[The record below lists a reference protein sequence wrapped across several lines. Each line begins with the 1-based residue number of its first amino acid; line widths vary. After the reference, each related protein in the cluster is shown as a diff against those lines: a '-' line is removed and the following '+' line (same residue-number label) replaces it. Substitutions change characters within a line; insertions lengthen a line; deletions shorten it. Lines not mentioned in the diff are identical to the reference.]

1 MMPQD
6 ISKSPV
12 CNLAAGEE
20 IRGKWNQLIYR
31 IRRRLGYGATGAV
44 YLADSINGTVA
55 LKIGHDQMS
64 ITSEVNVLKR
74 FSKVQGKVLGP
85 SLIDVDDWQTRSGT
99 YPFYA
104 MEYLKGETLFDFMRP
119 KSPEWAGILLVQLL
133 TDLHMLHQAGW
144 AFGDLKPDNLL
155 VTGPPY
161 RIRWIDVGGTTV
173 MDRSIKEYT
182 EFFDR
187 GYWGKGSR
195 KAEPS
200 YDLFSAGMV
209 MVNLAFPARFSKKSD
224 PDRQMQELR
233 KNSPMLRPY
242 AHILEKAWNGKYRY
256 AEEMRNELVLLLNE
270 KDKRTVQQNKNTA
283 VQKKSAVQKQT
294 RQSQKKKQ
302 KSFIAETFLVFTF
315 VFVVYLFYMLGQTM

>member
-6 ISKSPV
+6 IRTSPV
-12 CNLAAGEE
+12 CNLVVGEE
-20 IRGKWNQLIYR
+20 IRGKWNHSKYR

-44 YLADSINGTVA
+44 YLADSDRGVVA

-85 SLIDVDDWQTRSGT
+85 SLIDVDDWVARNST

-104 MEYLKGETLFDFMRP
+104 MEYLKGETLFDFMKT
-119 KSPEWAGILLVQLL
+119 KSSEWAGILLVQLL
-133 TDLHMLHQAGW
+133 TDLHTLHQAGW

-182 EFFDR
+182 EFYDR

-209 MVNLAFPARFSKKSD
+209 MVNLAYPSRFAKNGD
-224 PDRQMQELR
+224 PDKQMHA
-233 KNSPMLRPY
+233 KITGSPMLKPY
-242 AHILEKAWNGKYRY
+242 ASILEKAWNGKYRY
-256 AEEMRNELVLLLNE
+256 AEEMRNELVLLLNA
-270 KDKRTVQQNKNTA
+270 KDKARSPKKQSQQA
-283 VQKKSAVQKQT
+283 PQQPAT
-294 RQSQKKKQ
+294 RQAQKKK
-302 KSFIAETFLVFTF
+302 KSSFIAETFLVFTF
-315 VFVVYLFYMLGQTM
+315 VFIVYLFYMLGQTM

>member
-1 MMPQD
+1 M
-6 ISKSPV
+6 
-12 CNLAAGEE
+12 
-20 IRGKWNQLIYR
+20 
-31 IRRRLGYGATGAV
+31 
-44 YLADSINGTVA
+44 
-55 LKIGHDQMS
+55 GHDQMS

-119 KSPEWAGILLVQLL
+119 RSSEWAGILLVQLL
-133 TDLHMLHQAGW
+133 TDLHTLHQAGW

-209 MVNLAFPARFSKKSD
+209 MVNLAYPSRFTKKND
-224 PDRQMQELR
+224 PDKQMQEVI
-233 KNSPMLRPY
+233 KGSPMLKPY
-242 AHILEKAWNGKYRY
+242 SYILEKAWNGKYKY

-270 KDKRTVQQNKNTA
+270 KDKRSSPQNRKPA
-283 VQKKSAVQKQT
+283 VQKSAVQKT
-294 RQSQKKKQ
+294 RVAQKKKQ
-302 KSFIAETFLVFTF
+302 KSFFVETFLVFTF
-315 VFVVYLFYMLGQTM
+315 VFIVYLFYMLGQTM

>member
-6 ISKSPV
+6 IRTSPV
-12 CNLAAGEE
+12 CNLVVGNE
-20 IRGKWNQLIYR
+20 IRGKWNHSRYR

-44 YLADSINGTVA
+44 YLADSDRGVVA

-85 SLIDVDDWQTRSGT
+85 SLIDVDDWVTQSAT

-104 MEYLKGETLFDFMRP
+104 MEYLKGETLFDFMKT

-133 TDLHMLHQAGW
+133 TDLHTLHQAGW

-182 EFFDR
+182 EFYDR
-187 GYWGKGSR
+187 GYWGKGTR

-209 MVNLAFPARFSKKSD
+209 MVNLAYPSRFT
-224 PDRQMQELR
+224 
-233 KNSPMLRPY
+233 KNGDADKQFQAKIAGSPMLKPY
-242 AHILEKAWNGKYRY
+242 APILQKAWNGKYRY
-256 AEEMRNELVLLLNE
+256 AEEMRNELVLLLNAN
-270 KDKRTVQQNKNTA
+270 DKARSPQTQRNSK
-283 VQKKSAVQKQT
+283 QKPAS
-294 RQSQKKKQ
+294 RQAQKKK
-302 KSFIAETFLVFTF
+302 KSSFIVETFLVFTF
-315 VFVVYLFYMLGQTM
+315 VFVVYFFYMLGQTM

>member
-1 MMPQD
+1 MMPMD
-6 ISKSPV
+6 MSASPV
-12 CNLAAGEE
+12 CNLTVGDE
-20 IRGKWNQLIYR
+20 IRGKWNHSIYR
-31 IRRRLGYGATGAV
+31 VRRRLGYGATGAV
-44 YLADSINGTVA
+44 YLVEHKNGLAA

-85 SLIDVDDWQTRSGT
+85 SLVEVDDWQTRKAT

-104 MEYLKGETLFDFMRP
+104 MEYLKGETLFDFMKG
-119 KSPEWAGILLVQLL
+119 KSLDWPGILLVQLL
-133 TDLHMLHQAGW
+133 TDLHTLHQAGW

-161 RIRWIDVGGTTV
+161 RIRWMDVGGTTV

-200 YDLFSAGMV
+200 YDLFSAAMV
-209 MVNLAFPARFSKKSD
+209 MINMAYPARFTKRSD
-224 PDRQMQELR
+224 PDKQLQE
-233 KNSPMLRPY
+233 KIASSPMLKRY
-242 AHILEKAWNGKYRY
+242 AVILEKALNGKYQY
-256 AEEMRNELVLLLNE
+256 AEEMRNELVVLLNA
-270 KDKRTVQQNKNTA
+270 KDQNKTN
-283 VQKKSAVQKQT
+283 QKQMTKSNNQKPAT
-294 RQSQKKKQ
+294 RQAQKKKK
-302 KSFIAETFLVFTF
+302 KSFLAETFLVFTF

>member
-1 MMPQD
+1 MPQD
-6 ISKSPV
+6 IRTSPV
-12 CNLAAGEE
+12 CKLSVGEE
-20 IRGKWNQLIYR
+20 IRGKWNHSRYR
-31 IRRRLGYGATGAV
+31 VRRRLGYGATGAV
-44 YLADSINGTVA
+44 YLADSDHGVVA

-85 SLIDVDDWQTRSGT
+85 SLIEVDDWLKGKVT

-104 MEYLKGETLFDFMRP
+104 MEYLKGETLFEFLRN
-119 KSPEWAGILLVQLL
+119 KSTEWAGILLVQLL
-133 TDLHMLHQAGW
+133 TDLHTLHQAGW

-161 RIRWIDVGGTTV
+161 RIRWIDVGGTTI

-209 MVNLAFPARFSKKSD
+209 MINLAYPSRFTKGNN
-224 PDRQMQELR
+224 PDRQLQE
-233 KNSPMLRPY
+233 KIAASPMLKPY
-242 AHILEKAWNGKYRY
+242 GALLEKAWNGKYRY
-256 AEEMRNELVLLLNE
+256 AEEMRNELVLLLNANVNNQ
-270 KDKRTVQQNKNTA
+270 TP
-283 VQKKSAVQKQT
+283 QKLNNSVHKPPS
-294 RQSQKKKQ
+294 RQAQKKK
-302 KSFIAETFLVFTF
+302 KGSFLVETSLVFMF
-315 VFVVYLFYMLGQTM
+315 VFIVYLFYMLGQTM

>member
-20 IRGKWNQLIYR
+20 IHGKWNYARYR
-31 IRRRLGYGATGAV
+31 VRRRLGYGATGAV
-44 YLADSINGTVA
+44 YLADSTNGVVA

-104 MEYLKGETLFDFMRP
+104 MEYLKGETLFDFMKPR
-119 KSPEWAGILLVQLL
+119 SSEWAGILLVQLL
-133 TDLHMLHQAGW
+133 TDLHTLHQAGW

-209 MVNLAFPARFSKKSD
+209 MVNLAYPSRFTKKND
-224 PDRQMQELR
+224 PDKQMQEVI
-233 KNSPMLRPY
+233 KGSPMLKPY
-242 AHILEKAWNGKYRY
+242 SCILEKAWNGKYKY

-270 KDKRTVQQNKNTA
+270 KDKRSSPQNRKPA
-283 VQKKSAVQKQT
+283 VQKSAVQKT
-294 RQSQKKKQ
+294 RVAQKKKQ
-302 KSFIAETFLVFTF
+302 KSFFVETFLVFTF
-315 VFVVYLFYMLGQTM
+315 VFIVYLFYMLGQTM

>member
-1 MMPQD
+1 MMPMD
-6 ISKSPV
+6 MSASPV
-12 CNLAAGEE
+12 CNLTVGEE
-20 IRGKWNQLIYR
+20 IRGKWNHSRYR
-31 IRRRLGYGATGAV
+31 VRRRLGYGATGAV
-44 YLADSINGTVA
+44 YLAEFNNGLVA

-85 SLIDVDDWQTRSGT
+85 SLIEVDDWQTRNAT

-104 MEYLKGETLFDFMRP
+104 MEYLKGETLFDFMKG

-133 TDLHMLHQAGW
+133 TDLHTLHQAGW

-161 RIRWIDVGGTTV
+161 RIRWMDVGGTTL

-195 KAEPS
+195 RAEPS
-200 YDLFSAGMV
+200 YDLFSAAMV
-209 MVNLAFPARFSKKSD
+209 MINLAYPSRFAKRNDTDK
-224 PDRQMQELR
+224 QLQE
-233 KNSPMLRPY
+233 KISSSPMLKRH
-242 AHILEKAWNGKYRY
+242 AVILEKALDGKYQN
-256 AEEMRNELVLLLNE
+256 AEDMRNELVVLLNAKE
-270 KDKRTVQQNKNTA
+270 QNRTIQKQSAKSN
-283 VQKKSAVQKQT
+283 VQKPVT
-294 RQSQKKKQ
+294 RQAQKKKQ
-302 KSFIAETFLVFTF
+302 KSFLGETFLVFTF
-315 VFVVYLFYMLGQTM
+315 VFVIYLFYMLGQSM

>member
-20 IRGKWNQLIYR
+20 IRGKWNHLIYR

-119 KSPEWAGILLVQLL
+119 KSSEWAGILLVQLL

-195 KAEPS
+195 RAEPS

-209 MVNLAFPARFSKKSD
+209 MVNLAYPSRFTKKND
-224 PDRQMQELR
+224 PDRQMQDIR

-242 AHILEKAWNGKYRY
+242 ADILEKAWNGKYKY

-270 KDKRTVQQNKNTA
+270 KDKRTVQQNKNPSIH
-283 VQKKSAVQKQT
+283 KSAVQKQT

>member
-20 IRGKWNQLIYR
+20 ICGKWNYARYR
-31 IRRRLGYGATGAV
+31 VRRRLGYGATGAV
-44 YLADSINGTVA
+44 YLADSTNGVVA

-119 KSPEWAGILLVQLL
+119 RSSEWAGILLVQLL
-133 TDLHMLHQAGW
+133 TDLHTLHQAGW

-209 MVNLAFPARFSKKSD
+209 MVNLAYPSRFTKKSD
-224 PDRQMQELR
+224 PDKQIQEVI
-233 KNSPMLRPY
+233 KGSPMLKPY
-242 AHILEKAWNGKYRY
+242 SYILEKAWNGKYKY

-270 KDKRTVQQNKNTA
+270 KDKRSRPQNRKPA
-283 VQKKSAVQKQT
+283 VQKSAVQKT
-294 RQSQKKKQ
+294 RVAQKKKQ
-302 KSFIAETFLVFTF
+302 KSFFAETFLVFTF
-315 VFVVYLFYMLGQTM
+315 VFIVYLFYMLGQTM

>member
-20 IRGKWNQLIYR
+20 IRGKWNYARYR
-31 IRRRLGYGATGAV
+31 VRRRLGYGATGAV
-44 YLADSINGTVA
+44 YLADSTNGVVA

-104 MEYLKGETLFDFMRP
+104 MEYLKGETLFDFMKPR
-119 KSPEWAGILLVQLL
+119 SSEWAGILLVQLL
-133 TDLHMLHQAGW
+133 TDLHTLHQAGW

-209 MVNLAFPARFSKKSD
+209 MVNLAYPSRFTKKND
-224 PDRQMQELR
+224 PDKQMQEVI
-233 KNSPMLRPY
+233 KGSPMLKPY
-242 AHILEKAWNGKYRY
+242 SYILEKAWNGKYKY

-270 KDKRTVQQNKNTA
+270 KDKRSSPQNRKPA
-283 VQKKSAVQKQT
+283 VQKSAVQKT
-294 RQSQKKKQ
+294 RVAQKKKQ
-302 KSFIAETFLVFTF
+302 KSFFVETFLVFTF
-315 VFVVYLFYMLGQTM
+315 VFIVYLFYMLGQTM

>member
-20 IRGKWNQLIYR
+20 ICGKWNYARYR
-31 IRRRLGYGATGAV
+31 VRRRLGYGATGAV
-44 YLADSINGTVA
+44 YLADSTNGVVA

-119 KSPEWAGILLVQLL
+119 RSSEWAGILLVQLL
-133 TDLHMLHQAGW
+133 TDLHTLHQAGW

-209 MVNLAFPARFSKKSD
+209 MVNLAYPSRFTKKSD
-224 PDRQMQELR
+224 PDKQMQEVI
-233 KNSPMLRPY
+233 KGSPMLKPY
-242 AHILEKAWNGKYRY
+242 SYILEKAWNGKYKY
-256 AEEMRNELVLLLNE
+256 AEEMRNELVLLLND
-270 KDKRTVQQNKNTA
+270 KDKRSRPQNRKPA
-283 VQKKSAVQKQT
+283 VQKSAVQKT
-294 RQSQKKKQ
+294 RVAQKKKQ
-302 KSFIAETFLVFTF
+302 KSFFAETFLVFTF
-315 VFVVYLFYMLGQTM
+315 VFIVYLFYMLGQTM

>member
-6 ISKSPV
+6 IRTSPV
-12 CNLAAGEE
+12 CNLAVGDE
-20 IRGKWNQLIYR
+20 IRGKWNHSRYR

-44 YLADSINGTVA
+44 YLADSDRGVVA

-85 SLIDVDDWQTRSGT
+85 SLIDVDDWVTKTAT

-104 MEYLKGETLFDFMRP
+104 MEYLKGETLFDFMKT

-133 TDLHMLHQAGW
+133 TDLHTLHQAGW

-182 EFFDR
+182 EFYDR
-187 GYWGKGSR
+187 GYWSKGTR

-209 MVNLAFPARFSKKSD
+209 MVNLAYPSRFTKNGD
-224 PDRQMQELR
+224 PDKQFQS
-233 KNSPMLRPY
+233 KIAGSPMLKPY
-242 AHILEKAWNGKYRY
+242 APILQKAWNGKYRN
-256 AEEMRNELVLLLNE
+256 AEEMRNELVLLLNAN
-270 KDKRTVQQNKNTA
+270 DKAKAPQTQRNST
-283 VQKKSAVQKQT
+283 QKPTS
-294 RQSQKKKQ
+294 RQAQKKK
-302 KSFIAETFLVFTF
+302 KSSFIVETFLVFTF
-315 VFVVYLFYMLGQTM
+315 VFVVYFFYMLGQTM

>member
-6 ISKSPV
+6 IRTSPV
-12 CNLAAGEE
+12 CNLAVGDE
-20 IRGKWNQLIYR
+20 IRGKWNHSRYR

-44 YLADSINGTVA
+44 YLADSDRGVVA

-85 SLIDVDDWQTRSGT
+85 SLIDVDDWVTKTAT

-104 MEYLKGETLFDFMRP
+104 MEYLKGETLFDFMKT

-133 TDLHMLHQAGW
+133 TDLHTLHQAGW

-182 EFFDR
+182 EFYDR
-187 GYWGKGSR
+187 GYWSKGTR

-209 MVNLAFPARFSKKSD
+209 MVNLAYPSRFTKNGD
-224 PDRQMQELR
+224 PDKQFQS
-233 KNSPMLRPY
+233 KITGSPMLKPY
-242 AHILEKAWNGKYRY
+242 APILQKAWNGKYRS
-256 AEEMRNELVLLLNE
+256 AEEMRNELVLLLNAN
-270 KDKRTVQQNKNTA
+270 DKARSPQTQRNST
-283 VQKKSAVQKQT
+283 QKPAS
-294 RQSQKKKQ
+294 RQAQKKK
-302 KSFIAETFLVFTF
+302 KSNFIVETFLVFTF
-315 VFVVYLFYMLGQTM
+315 VFVVYFFYMLGQTM

>member
-6 ISKSPV
+6 IRTSPV
-12 CNLAAGEE
+12 CNLVVGEE
-20 IRGKWNQLIYR
+20 IRGKWNHSKYR

-44 YLADSINGTVA
+44 YLADSDRGVVA

-85 SLIDVDDWQTRSGT
+85 SLIDVDDWVARNST

-104 MEYLKGETLFDFMRP
+104 MEYLKGETLFDFMKT
-119 KSPEWAGILLVQLL
+119 KSSEWAGILLVQLL
-133 TDLHMLHQAGW
+133 TDLHTLHQAGW

-182 EFFDR
+182 EFYDR

-209 MVNLAFPARFSKKSD
+209 MVNLAYPSRFSKNGD
-224 PDRQMQELR
+224 PDKQMQA
-233 KNSPMLRPY
+233 KITGSPMLKPY
-242 AHILEKAWNGKYRY
+242 APILEKAWNGKYRY
-256 AEEMRNELVLLLNE
+256 AEEMRNELVLLLNAR
-270 KDKRTVQQNKNTA
+270 DKARTPKKQSQQA
-283 VQKKSAVQKQT
+283 SQQPAS
-294 RQSQKKKQ
+294 RQAQKKK
-302 KSFIAETFLVFTF
+302 KSSFIAETFLVFTF
-315 VFVVYLFYMLGQTM
+315 VFIVYLFYMLGQTM

>member
-6 ISKSPV
+6 MRTSPV
-12 CNLAAGEE
+12 CNLVAGEE
-20 IRGKWNQLIYR
+20 IRGKWNHSRYR
-31 IRRRLGYGATGAV
+31 ISRRLGYGATGAV
-44 YLADSINGTVA
+44 YLADSDRGVVA

-85 SLIDVDDWQTRSGT
+85 SLIDVDDWQTKGGT

-104 MEYLKGETLFDFMRP
+104 MEYLKGETLFDFMRA
-119 KSPEWAGILLVQLL
+119 KSAEWAGILIVQLL
-133 TDLHMLHQAGW
+133 TDLHTLHQAGW

-182 EFFDR
+182 EFYDR
-187 GYWGKGSR
+187 GYWGKGTR

-209 MVNLAFPARFSKKSD
+209 MINLAYPQRFTKKGD
-224 PDRQMQELR
+224 PDKQIQTKIAE
-233 KNSPMLRPY
+233 SPMLKPY
-242 AHILEKAWNGKYRY
+242 SSVLEKAWNGKYLS
-256 AEEMRNELVLLLNE
+256 AEDMRNELVHLLNA
-270 KDKRTVQQNKNTA
+270 KDRAKTSKQRHRKA
-283 VQKKSAVQKQT
+283 VQRPAT
-294 RQSQKKKQ
+294 RQAQKKK
-302 KSFIAETFLVFTF
+302 KSSFLAETFLVFTF
-315 VFVVYLFYMLGQTM
+315 IFIVYLFYMLGQSM

>member
-6 ISKSPV
+6 IRTSPV
-12 CNLAAGEE
+12 CNLVVGEE
-20 IRGKWNQLIYR
+20 IRGKWNHSKYR

-44 YLADSINGTVA
+44 YLADSDRGVVA

-85 SLIDVDDWQTRSGT
+85 SLIDVDDWVARNST

-104 MEYLKGETLFDFMRP
+104 MEYLKGETLFDFMKT
-119 KSPEWAGILLVQLL
+119 KSSEWAGILLVQLL
-133 TDLHMLHQAGW
+133 TDLHTLHQAGW

-182 EFFDR
+182 EFYDR

-209 MVNLAFPARFSKKSD
+209 MVNLAYPSRFSKSAD
-224 PDRQMQELR
+224 PEKQM
-233 KNSPMLRPY
+233 KAKIAGSPMLKPY
-242 AHILEKAWNGKYRY
+242 ASILEKAWNGKYRY
-256 AEEMRNELVLLLNE
+256 AEEMRNELVLLLNDR
-270 KDKRTVQQNKNTA
+270 DKARSPKKQSQQAPQQTA
-283 VQKKSAVQKQT
+283 T
-294 RQSQKKKQ
+294 RQGQKKK
-302 KSFIAETFLVFTF
+302 KSSFIAETFLVFTF

>member
-20 IRGKWNQLIYR
+20 ICGKWNYARYR
-31 IRRRLGYGATGAV
+31 VRRRLGYGATGAV
-44 YLADSINGTVA
+44 YLADSTNGVVA

-104 MEYLKGETLFDFMRP
+104 MEYLKGETLFNFMRP
-119 KSPEWAGILLVQLL
+119 RSSEWAGILLVQLL
-133 TDLHMLHQAGW
+133 TDLHTLHQAGW

-173 MDRSIKEYT
+173 MERSIKEYT

-209 MVNLAFPARFSKKSD
+209 MVNLAYPSRFTKKND
-224 PDRQMQELR
+224 PDKQMQEVI
-233 KNSPMLRPY
+233 KGSPMLKPY
-242 AHILEKAWNGKYRY
+242 SYILEKAWNGKYKY

-270 KDKRTVQQNKNTA
+270 KDKRSSPQNRKPPVQ
-283 VQKKSAVQKQT
+283 KSAVQKT
-294 RQSQKKKQ
+294 RVAQKKKQ
-302 KSFIAETFLVFTF
+302 KSFFVETFLVFTF
-315 VFVVYLFYMLGQTM
+315 VFIVYLFYMLGQTM

>member
-6 ISKSPV
+6 IRTSPV
-12 CNLAAGEE
+12 CNLVAGEE
-20 IRGKWNQLIYR
+20 IRGKWNHSRYR
-31 IRRRLGYGATGAV
+31 VRRRLGYGATGAV
-44 YLADSINGTVA
+44 YLADSDRGVVA

-85 SLIDVDDWQTRSGT
+85 SLIDVDDWVTQTAT

-104 MEYLKGETLFDFMRP
+104 MEYLKGETLFDFMKT

-133 TDLHMLHQAGW
+133 TDLHTLHQAGW

-182 EFFDR
+182 EFYDR
-187 GYWGKGSR
+187 GYWGKGTR

-209 MVNLAFPARFSKKSD
+209 MVNLAYPSRFT
-224 PDRQMQELR
+224 
-233 KNSPMLRPY
+233 KNGDADKQFHAKIAGSPMLKPY
-242 AHILEKAWNGKYRY
+242 APILQKAWNGKYRY
-256 AEEMRNELVLLLNE
+256 AEEMRNELVLLLNAD
-270 KDKRTVQQNKNTA
+270 DKARSPQTQRNST
-283 VQKKSAVQKQT
+283 QKPAS
-294 RQSQKKKQ
+294 RQAQKKK
-302 KSFIAETFLVFTF
+302 KSSFIVETFLVFTF
-315 VFVVYLFYMLGQTM
+315 VFVVYFFYMLGQTM

>member
-20 IRGKWNQLIYR
+20 IRGKWNHSRYR

-44 YLADSINGTVA
+44 YLADSINGAIA

-85 SLIDVDDWQTRSGT
+85 SLIEVDDWQTRSGT

-104 MEYLKGETLFDFMRP
+104 MEYLRGETLFDFIRP
-119 KSPEWAGILLVQLL
+119 KSSEWAGILLVQLL
-133 TDLHMLHQAGW
+133 TDLHTLHQAGW

-209 MVNLAFPARFSKKSD
+209 MVNLAYPSRFTKKSD
-224 PDRQMQELR
+224 PDKQMQEIR
-233 KNSPMLRPY
+233 NGSPMLWPY
-242 AHILEKAWNGKYRY
+242 ADILEKAWNGKYRY
-256 AEEMRNELVLLLNE
+256 AEEMRNELVHLLNE
-270 KDKRTVQQNKNTA
+270 KDKQSRPPNRKPA
-283 VQKKSAVQKQT
+283 VQKSAVQKQT
-294 RQSQKKKQ
+294 RQAQKKKK
-302 KSFIAETFLVFTF
+302 KSFFVETFLVFTF
-315 VFVVYLFYMLGQTM
+315 VFIVYLFYMLGQTM